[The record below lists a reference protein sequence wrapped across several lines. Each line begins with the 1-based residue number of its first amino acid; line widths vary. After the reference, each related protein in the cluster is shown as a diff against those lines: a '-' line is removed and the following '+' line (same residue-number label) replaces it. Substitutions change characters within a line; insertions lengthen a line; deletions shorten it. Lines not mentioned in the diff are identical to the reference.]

1 MTGVLRRVS
10 IVLMAA
16 FLLVALGPRMTVPA
30 AAGHQEYGV
39 RGVWLWGSTVR
50 ELGAESIAKDLE
62 ANHVNVVFLL
72 VRGTA
77 GTAGYK
83 SSLAPLADP
92 NRDALAE
99 MIAACHPRGIEV
111 HAWFVFNQDKAYTDA
126 HPEARVWHRGRPAE
140 GDTPF
145 EIADGKVCPDSQAH
159 LEYTCAMIR
168 EVLENYDV
176 DGIHLDYI
184 RYGHAVYCFCPHHYE
199 KAANLGIDIERVREA
214 IAKTFYDGPY
224 GPKDPEYVFRAY
236 EREDYPEHRDVKA
249 WMDMRADEVR
259 AAIESMRS
267 VVKQLKPNA
276 AFSASL
282 MPEGALADSR
292 TYALCHYAQ
301 RYCDAEP
308 YDFICPMAYHADYG
322 KTPAWVGT
330 VTQGAI
336 AESNGKPRVY
346 AGIQAYGK
354 VTPQDLADAVK
365 AARLSGADGF
375 VLFKYGDISSEEWRA
390 VNQALGEIGPWV
402 SLDERITV
410 GPNPASERVT
420 FWYDIPEAGTLC
432 IYDIAG
438 RLVYSAKLA
447 SGKGS
452 IEWNLTT
459 SSGARLAPGV
469 YVFTVVIPGE
479 APSRPQRLAIRP

>member
-16 FLLVALGPRMTVPA
+16 FLLVALGPGMAVPA

-50 ELGAESIAKDLE
+50 ESGAESIAKDLE

-77 GTAGYK
+77 GTAGYN

-111 HAWFVFNQDKAYTDA
+111 HAWFVFNQDKAFTDA
-126 HPEARVWHRGRPAE
+126 HPEERLWHRGTPAT
-140 GDTPF
+140 GHKPY
-145 EIADGKVCPDSQAH
+145 EITDGRVCPDSQAH
-159 LEYTCAMIR
+159 LEYTNAMIR

-199 KAANLGIDIERVREA
+199 KAVSLGIDIERVREA

-236 EREDYPEHRDVKA
+236 ERDDYPEHRDVKT

-267 VVKQLKPNA
+267 VAKQLKPNV

-301 RYCDAEP
+301 RYCDAEL

-365 AARLSGADGF
+365 AARVSGADGF
-375 VLFKYGDISSEEWRA
+375 VLFKYGDISGEEWRA

-459 SSGARLAPGV
+459 TSGARLAPGV

>member
-16 FLLVALGPRMTVPA
+16 FLLVALGPGMTVPA

-126 HPEARVWHRGRPAE
+126 HPEERLWHRGTPAT
-140 GDTPF
+140 GHKPY
-145 EIADGKVCPDSQAH
+145 EITDGRVCPDSQAH
-159 LEYTCAMIR
+159 LEYTNAMIR

-199 KAANLGIDIERVREA
+199 KAASLGIDIERVREA
-214 IAKTFYDGPY
+214 IAKTFYDGSY

-301 RYCDAEP
+301 RYCDAEL

>member
-1 MTGVLRRVS
+1 MTGALRRGSV
-10 IVLMAA
+10 VLVAA
-16 FLLVALGPRMTVPA
+16 FLLAVLGGGMTVSA
-30 AAGHQEYGV
+30 AGGHQEYGV

-50 ELGAESIAKDLE
+50 DVGAEAIAKDLE

-77 GTAGYK
+77 GTAGYN
-83 SSLAPLADP
+83 SSLAPVVDP
-92 NRDALAE
+92 SRDVLAE

-126 HPEARVWHRGRPAE
+126 HPEDRVWHRGKPDS
-140 GDTPF
+140 GDKPY
-145 EIADGKVCPDSQAH
+145 EITDGKVCPDSQDH
-159 LEYTCAMIR
+159 LEYTKAMIR

-199 KAANLGIDIERVREA
+199 KAADLGIDIERVREA
-214 IAKTFYDGPY
+214 LGKTFYSGPW
-224 GPKDPEYVFRAY
+224 GAPDPQYIFDAY
-236 EREDYPEHRDVKA
+236 ENEAYPEHRDVKA

-259 AAIESMRS
+259 AAVESMRN
-267 VVKQLKPNA
+267 VVKEVKPNA

-282 MPEGALADSR
+282 MPEGALADSK
-292 TYALCHYAQ
+292 TFALCHYGQ
-301 RYCDAEP
+301 RYCDAEL
-308 YDFICPMAYHADYG
+308 YDFICPMAYHVDYG

-336 AESNGKPRVY
+336 TDSNGKPRVY
-346 AGIQAYGK
+346 AGVQAYGK
-354 VTPQDLADAVK
+354 VTAQDLAEAVK

-375 VLFKYGDISSEEWRA
+375 VLFKYGDISGEEWNA

-420 FWYDIPEAGTLC
+420 FWYDIPGAGTLC

-438 RLVYSAKLA
+438 RLVYSAELA

-452 IEWNLTT
+452 IEWNLTM